1 MSFPVLTSST
11 RGPRAVAGPAA
22 GIALA
27 LAAVVLPACDGQRN
41 RQAPD
46 AAARPGAAAG
56 TRASGG
62 PMLPAGAAPGDWT
75 IPARDFASTR
85 FSPLDQITAG
95 NVSGL
100 ELAWT
105 FSTGVL
111 RGHEAAPIVAGG
123 TMYLVTPY
131 PNYLYALDVATGE
144 QRWKYDPG
152 AARASQGVACCDVVN
167 RGAAYAD
174 GRVFFNTLDVHTVA
188 VDAKS
193 GKALWKVKLGEI
205 NRGESMTMAPLVVG
219 DKVYVGNS
227 GGEFGVRGWITALD
241 AASGKIAWRAY
252 HTGPDADVLIGPR
265 FTPYYPQ
272 DRGKDLGV
280 TTWPPDQWK
289 IGGGAVWGWISYDPE
304 TNTIFYGTSN
314 PGVWNPAMRPGD
326 NKWATTI
333 FARDADTGEALW
345 AYQTTPHDEHD
356 YDGVNELLLLD
367 LDVGG
372 QSRKVLVRPGR
383 NGFMY
388 ILDRRTGEVLSAEPY
403 GVVNW
408 ATGIDLKTGRPV
420 LNPDKATGNR
430 AARHVCPAAPGMK
443 DWQPSAFSPRTGLL
457 YLPHN
462 NLCMDYEGGQTGY
475 IAGTPYVGAQVKMY
489 AGPGGHRGVFG
500 AWDPAKQRM
509 AWEIKERFP
518 VWSGA
523 VVTAGDVAFYGTMDR
538 WFKAVDA
545 RSGKLLW
552 QFRVGS
558 GIIGQPVTYLG
569 PDGRQYV
576 AILSG
581 VGGWAGAAAL
591 GLLPEIDPFIALG
604 FANAMKDLPEVTPQG
619 GMLYVFALR
628 RDAGQGG
635 GGAGGQVDT
644 LRGTP

>member
-1 MSFPVLTSST
+1 MSLS
-11 RGPRAVAGPAA
+11 PRASSARARHTLLTVLILLAACGGDASRAARDASAGGSGPAGT
-22 GIALA
+22 GITATSM
-27 LAAVVLPACDGQRN
+27 LP
-41 RQAPD
+41 
-46 AAARPGAAAG
+46 PGAD
-56 TRASGG
+56 TTE
-62 PMLPAGAAPGDWT
+62 WT
-75 IPARDFASTR
+75 IPARDYASTR
-85 FSPLDQITAG
+85 YSELSQITAG
-95 NVSGL
+95 NVGDL
-100 ELAWT
+100 RLAWS

-111 RGHEAAPIVAGG
+111 RGHEAAPIVADG
-123 TMYLVTPY
+123 TMYVVTPH
-131 PNYLYALDVATGE
+131 PNFLYALDPVTGE
-144 QRWKYDPG
+144 QKWKYDPG
-152 AARASQGVACCDVVN
+152 TTRAARGVACCDVVN

-193 GKALWKVKLGEI
+193 GKELWKVKLGEI

-241 AASGKIAWRAY
+241 AATGKIAWRAY
-252 HTGPDADVLIGPR
+252 STGPDTDVLIGPK
-265 FTPYYPQ
+265 FKPFYPSHQ
-272 DRGKDLGV
+272 GKDLGV

-304 TNTIFYGTSN
+304 VNAIYYGTSN

-356 YDGVNELLLLD
+356 FDGINEVILLD
-367 LDVGG
+367 LEVNG
-372 QSRKVLVRPGR
+372 RTREVLVRPGR

-388 ILDRRTGEVLSAEPY
+388 VIDRRTGEVLSAEPY
-403 GVVNW
+403 GFVNW
-408 ATGIDLKTGRPV
+408 ASRIDLKTGVPV
-420 LNPDKATGNR
+420 LNPDKRTGNR
-430 AARHVCPAAPGMK
+430 AATNICPAAPGMK
-443 DWQPSAFSPRTGLL
+443 DWQPAAFSPRTGLL

-462 NLCMDYEGGQTGY
+462 NLCMDYEGGQAGY

-489 AGPGGHRGVFG
+489 AGPGGHRGVFT
-500 AWDPAKQRM
+500 AWDPAAQRQV
-509 AWEIKERFP
+509 WQIKERFP

-545 RSGKLLW
+545 RSGRPLW

-576 AILSG
+576 AILAG

-591 GLLPEIDPFIALG
+591 GILPGVDPFIALG
-604 FANAMKDLPEVTPQG
+604 FANAMTDLPQYTAEG
-619 GMLYVFALR
+619 GTLYVFALEGAAGTGGSGA
-628 RDAGQGG
+628 AGQEGG
-635 GGAGGQVDT
+635 
-644 LRGTP
+644 R